1 MQHAHFFMKYEQWI
15 SFLLQV
21 LTEILVSS
29 HKVRSETGITC
40 RLQSEYNLN
49 GGRHSV
55 IRIHDKNN
63 FTQLYSSFYLRKNY
77 CQKVSKNSLQPIS
90 SLRMLLWVF
99 IFHLV
104 KFVSSWQAA
113 YCFITSVI
121 FCSCHCGEICRKT
134 ESEKQTI
141 RRLAF
146 AFNSFDNL
154 WKIVWLAS
162 NGFFFK
168 CNMIHSQI
176 SSHWRKI
183 LTEVLMRR
191 LNGLANFYPGELTI
205 ITDDKFFN
213 GRTWECWP
221 NYFVVCL
228 FVLFLFVFFS
238 SCNPFPSW

>member
-1 MQHAHFFMKYEQWI
+1 MQHAHFLMKYEQRI
-15 SFLLQV
+15 SFLLKV

-55 IRIHDKNN
+55 IRIHDSKK
-63 FTQLYSSFYLRKNY
+63 TQICEVTANSLNGSGKWKLYLETYFAILNWKQLDSSFYLRKNY
-77 CQKVSKNSLQPIS
+77 CQRVSKNSLQPLS

-121 FCSCHCGEICRKT
+121 FCNCHRGEIRRKT

-141 RRLAF
+141 RRLVF
-146 AFNSFDNL
+146 AFNSFDNPR
-154 WKIVWLAS
+154 KIVWLAS
-162 NGFFFK
+162 NGFLSNAIWTTVRSQVTEEKSWPRFWWGDWTAL
-168 CNMIHSQI
+168 QI
-176 SSHWRKI
+176 SIH
-183 LTEVLMRR
+183 E
-191 LNGLANFYPGELTI
+191 N
-205 ITDDKFFN
+205 
-213 GRTWECWP
+213 
-221 NYFVVCL
+221 
-228 FVLFLFVFFS
+228 
-238 SCNPFPSW
+238 